1 MDDKPKIEP
10 HTWSGFEYSHEEK
23 SMDFFWAIGL
33 VAVLGF
39 IVAVIFKSYVFGIFL
54 LVSGA
59 SLIFFYI
66 RPPQEVTFTLN
77 GESINI
83 AGKEYLY
90 KNLKGFMVKR
100 NTPWSKLLIMTDG
113 KFLPILTLPLPSES
127 DKEAYDI
134 LIQFIPELP
143 LEESPS
149 MLFMEKIGF

>member
-10 HTWSGFEYSHEEK
+10 HTWSGPEYAHEEK
-23 SMDFFWAIGL
+23 SMDFFWTIGL
-33 VAVLGF
+33 VAILGF

-100 NTPWSKLLIMTDG
+100 NIPWSKLLIMTDG

-149 MLFMEKIGF
+149 MKFMEKIGF

>member
-1 MDDKPKIEP
+1 MDEKPKIEP
-10 HTWSGFEYSHEEK
+10 HTWSGPEYAHTEK

-33 VAVLGF
+33 ISVLAF

-59 SLIFFYI
+59 SLIYFYI
-66 RPPQEVTFTLN
+66 RPPQEVTFTIT

-90 KNLKGFMVKR
+90 KDLKGFMVKR
-100 NTPWSKLLIMTDG
+100 NSPWSKLLIMTDS

-127 DKEAYDI
+127 DKEAYNI
-134 LIQFIPELP
+134 LIQFLPELP
-143 LEESPS
+143 LTESPS
-149 MLFMEKIGF
+149 MQFMEKLGF